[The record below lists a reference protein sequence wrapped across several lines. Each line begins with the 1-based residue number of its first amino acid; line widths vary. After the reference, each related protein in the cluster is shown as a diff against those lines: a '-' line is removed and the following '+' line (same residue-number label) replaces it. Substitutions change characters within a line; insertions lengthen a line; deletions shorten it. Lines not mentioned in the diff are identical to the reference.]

1 MKTFPALAA
10 ICLLTTSLPGHA
22 DTFTL
27 KDGTVL
33 EGSISSETA
42 DSYVLEVQ
50 ITKSIKDERTVAKAD
65 IAKIDREEPDL
76 KAFEPIGKMS
86 PIPDLLSEDDY
97 QLKIAAVE
105 RFLKD
110 HRASSKT
117 KDAKAILESL
127 KAEAAQVSAGSLKLN
142 GKMVSPAEYQANAYE
157 LDSRVQEAKIRSLV
171 EERQFLPALRLFSDF
186 SRDYPTTLAHGALI
200 SLMKEVIQN
209 QVADAKQS
217 LLSFDERVKA
227 RQVGLERMTPDDR
240 RVTEEAIKEETAAI
254 EARYKSEKDA
264 KLGWVTTSPYHKVSL
279 EDAAKFGESELLRLS
294 KVKTVLGVDGG
305 KAFRELYSVVHG
317 GGNAAAVTSA
327 LTAAKT
333 AQVAPRYLAPLE
345 AATKGRK

>member
-1 MKTFPALAA
+1 MKTFPALAS
-10 ICLLTTSLPGHA
+10 ICLLTTSLPALA

-33 EGSISSETA
+33 EGTISSETA

-50 ITKSIKDERTVAKAD
+50 VTKSIKDERTVAKAD
-65 IAKIDREEPDL
+65 VAKIDREQPDL
-76 KAFEPIGKMS
+76 KAFEAIAKLK

-97 QLKIAAVE
+97 QMKISAVN
-105 RFLKD
+105 RFLKE

-117 KDAKAILESL
+117 KEAKAILESL
-127 KAEAAQVSAGSLKLN
+127 KAEAAQVAAGSIKLN

-157 LDSRVQEAKIRSLV
+157 IDSRVQEAKIRGMV
-171 EERQFLPALRLFSDF
+171 EDRQFLGALRLFSDF

-200 SLMKEVIQN
+200 TQMKEVVQN

-217 LLSFDERVKA
+217 LLSFDDRAKT

-240 RVTEEAIKEETAAI
+240 RVTEDAIKEEAVAI

-279 EDAAKFGESELLRLS
+279 EDTVKFGEAELLRLS

-305 KAFRELYSVVHG
+305 KAYRELYSAVHS

-327 LTAAKT
+327 VTAAK
-333 AQVAPRYLAPLE
+333 AAKVPARYLAPLE
-345 AATKGRK
+345 AAAKGRK